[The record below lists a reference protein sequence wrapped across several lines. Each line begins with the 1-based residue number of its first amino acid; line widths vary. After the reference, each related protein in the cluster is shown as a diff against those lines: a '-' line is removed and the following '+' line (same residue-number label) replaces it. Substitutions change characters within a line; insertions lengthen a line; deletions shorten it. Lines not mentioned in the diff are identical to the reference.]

1 MLHAGARDTLARTVF
16 DRVLLK
22 QIPSSVVQIC
32 VRARVRVRSV
42 CTTRSAGLS
51 QASVGCDTAE
61 VQDHGDVLDLLCRAK
76 PFVPCIRAELLSPQL
91 HFHASFMS
99 LMIFYLCF
107 SLGLRG

>member
-32 VRARVRVRSV
+32 VRARSV
-42 CTTRSAGLS
+42 CTTRSADLS
-51 QASVGCDTAE
+51 QASAGCDTAV
-61 VQDHGDVLDLLCRAK
+61 VQDHGHVLGLLCGAR
-76 PFVPCIRAELLSPQL
+76 PCVPCIRAELLSPQL
-91 HFHASFMS
+91 HFHASIIS
-99 LMIFYLCF
+99 LMIFYLRI